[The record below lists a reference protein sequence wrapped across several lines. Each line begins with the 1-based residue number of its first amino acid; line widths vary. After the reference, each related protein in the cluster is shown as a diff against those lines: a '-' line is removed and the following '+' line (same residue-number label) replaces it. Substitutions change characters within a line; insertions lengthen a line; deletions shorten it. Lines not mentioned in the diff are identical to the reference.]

1 MNANKSLLG
10 SYYWALQAMF
20 KITLDVPSQLV
31 ALSNMPIIEEKVDGD
46 LKTVSYQESPIMS
59 TYLVAIVVGLF
70 DYVEHLT
77 SDGKTLNY
85 VHCFLWYNM
94 ILVLDSVILHDFTGV
109 KVRVYCQVGKVNQG
123 KFALDVVVRTLE
135 LYKE

>member
-1 MNANKSLLG
+1 
-10 SYYWALQAMF
+10 MF

-46 LKTVSYQESPIMS
+46 LKTISYQESPIMS

-77 SDGKTLNY
+77 SDGKKNTL
-85 VHCFLWYNM
+85 CSLCIFFF
-94 ILVLDSVILHDFTGV
+94 DSVILHHLVILHLFLHLFLIV
-109 KVRVYCQVGKVNQG
+109 
-123 KFALDVVVRTLE
+123 
-135 LYKE
+135 

>member
-1 MNANKSLLG
+1 MILFQKNANKSLFG
-10 SYYWALQAMF
+10 PSYLALQAMF

-46 LKTVSYQESPIMS
+46 LKTVLYQESPIMS

-77 SDGKTLNY
+77 SDGKKKYTM
-85 VHCFLWYNM
+85 F
-94 ILVLDSVILHDFTGV
+94 I
-109 KVRVYCQVGKVNQG
+109 VY
-123 KFALDVVVRTLE
+123 FFF
-135 LYKE
+135 

>member
-1 MNANKSLLG
+1 MTKLFLDQKYICLILFQKKANKSLFG
-10 SYYWALQAMF
+10 PSYLASQAMF

-46 LKTVSYQESPIMS
+46 LKTISYQESPIMS

-77 SDGKTLNY
+77 SDGKKNTL
-85 VHCFLWYNM
+85 CSLFLVYN
-94 ILVLDSVILHDFTGV
+94 LCS
-109 KVRVYCQVGKVNQG
+109 
-123 KFALDVVVRTLE
+123 
-135 LYKE
+135 